1 MSKDVVISTRIRL
14 ARNLNDYPFPCKL
27 SDQGK
32 DEVCNKV
39 QTALKESNSVLGNE
53 IKCLDLSNLSN
64 IQCDNISFLKK
75 VGQYDLNN
83 QLLKENIQRMK
94 KLKSKPI

>member
-39 QTALKESNSVLGNE
+39 QTALKESNS
-53 IKCLDLSNLSN
+53 
-64 IQCDNISFLKK
+64 FLIVWLRKYLFQQQMDK
-75 VGQYDLNN
+75 
-83 QLLKENIQRMK
+83 
-94 KLKSKPI
+94 